1 MTFAHGVEDYGYLAV
16 LVGCFIEGE
25 TVLLLAA
32 LAAQAGFLALPQV
45 VIAAA
50 LGGFLSDQT
59 AYLVGRHFG
68 ARLITAS
75 PHLVRLQP
83 RIRAH
88 LDRHANWVA
97 FSVRFAI
104 GLRTALPVTIGASGL
119 APARFALPNAL
130 GALAW
135 STLVGG
141 VGYGAGSIVL
151 PWIEQATS
159 YAPLA
164 IVVIALFL
172 LVAYA
177 LWRFSR
183 VWWTRRS

>member
-1 MTFAHGVEDYGYLAV
+1 MTFAHGVEEYGYLAL

-32 LAAQAGFLALPQV
+32 LAAQAGYLALPQV

-59 AYLVGRHFG
+59 AFLAGRHFG
-68 ARLITAS
+68 GKLIAAS
-75 PHLVRLQP
+75 PRLVRLQP

-88 LDRHANWVA
+88 LQRHANWVA

-135 STLVGG
+135 STIVGG
-141 VGYGAGSIVL
+141 AGYGAGSIVL

-159 YAPLA
+159 YAPLV
-164 IVVIALFL
+164 IVAIAL
-172 LVAYA
+172 LVLAAGA